1 MARHVADIVLA
12 GDDLRSIL
20 AAVAE
25 GRIVQDNLRRA
36 DRFLFATNFSELAL
50 VIAAA
55 LVGAPD
61 PLTPLQLLWVNL
73 LTDTIPAL
81 ALALEPG
88 DRTVL
93 DRPPAPPAAPILDRA
108 ALKRVARDGSVIAG
122 VTALSSLVGG
132 RALGF
137 GVLTGA
143 LHRVP
148 GREPGHRGRGRLR
161 GSARDT
167 ARAITQDR
175 DLQLHGERGL
185 GRE

>member
-1 MARHVADIVLA
+1 MVLA

-36 DRFLFATNFSELAL
+36 VRFLFATNFSELA
-50 VIAAA
+50 A
-55 LVGAPD
+55 GASPPRSSARRD

-88 DRTVL
+88 ERAVL
-93 DRPPAPPAAPILDRA
+93 DRPPAPPVGADPRRGGAE
-108 ALKRVARDGSVIAG
+108 RVARDGALIAG
-122 VTALSSLVGG
+122 ATRSSSLAGG

-137 GVLTGA
+137 GVLSGA
-143 LHRVP
+143 QLAYTLHCRADDTRP
-148 GREPGHRGRGRLR
+148 RRASTRS
-161 GSARDT
+161 SAAPSRCK
-167 ARAITQDR
+167 RPR
-175 DLQLHGERGL
+175 
-185 GRE
+185 